1 MNILIKKIKSNQL
14 ISDSIWSLFG
24 NIIGKGLALLA
35 GIFVARLLGKDIY
48 GEYGIIRN
56 TILTIGI
63 FSTFGLGYT
72 ATKYIAEFKFNAPEK
87 IKIFIKYAIQ
97 ITLIFSALMSL
108 LLFIFSK
115 EVSIY
120 LLDVKHLETP
130 LRILAI
136 LIVFNA
142 LSSTQ
147 IGILA
152 GFGKFKEIAKINS
165 IIGILT
171 FLFSIVL
178 TYYEGLN
185 GALLALLIVQVLN
198 CVFNYILLRKQ
209 LNNDTNYIEHVP
221 NLRRDILK
229 FSTPIALQECIYSL
243 TTWLSS
249 ILLIKFSNY
258 GELGMYSAAM
268 QWNAIILFIPGILRN
283 VILAHLSSNVNNKV
297 AHDQILNNT
306 VKVNLISTLI
316 PCIIISIFSGLISK
330 SYGESFQGLAPLIS
344 IAVFSTIF
352 TSISNVYAQAYTSL
366 GKNWLMLLFRTLRD
380 VLCLVLFIILNT
392 YLLSKSSMLLI
403 SSNLLFNIL
412 FMLIIATY
420 YNKIK
425 AK

>member
-1 MNILIKKIKSNQL
+1 VNILIKKIKSNQL